1 MNSTYIIEK
10 KQLEREKSLSKKVLE
25 SEQYLMSER
34 LNGQMG
40 KSIDEILMGKKK
52 IKLTFKEKLN
62 NLFNRFLH
70 EN

>member
-10 KQLEREKSLSKKVLE
+10 KQLEREKNLSKKVLE
-25 SEQYLMSER
+25 SEQYLMSEK

-40 KSIDEILMGKKK
+40 KSIDEVLMGKKK

-62 NLFNRFLH
+62 NLFIRFFA
-70 EN
+70 